1 MLVVGGTYN
10 EICENPRSNT
20 VGGSGLRA
28 AAALTEV
35 EPSIRLISAA
45 ENSERQTLEFSA
57 GALEVDVDFR
67 VRSRPVG
74 FSYFTPLTAPTIG
87 GVGSALDDPILV
99 NEPGECVLVFGL
111 VESGKVQVRGRHVVL
126 DPQKPRGL
134 YADDLPDVS
143 GDQVAWVLNERETR
157 QLAGNVTDMAKA
169 ARDLLQAK
177 KLDVI
182 VTKLGARGALV
193 TTADA
198 QEAIGAFRTNRVYPI
213 GSGDVFG
220 AAFAWA
226 WGDKEMEPVAAAR
239 AASAAAA
246 YWCDTQNYPVP
257 AHVLE
262 DAATRRALPPVDRAK
277 VYLAA
282 PFFNLGERWLV
293 DIARWALAPDV
304 FSPLHEVGPGDEEVA
319 KKDLDGLEG
328 CSAVLALL
336 DGEDPGT
343 IFEAGYATKLG
354 IPVVGYAERFS
365 SEGRKMFAG
374 TGATLLNDLPTAV
387 YTATWAAIEHRAAQI
402 HREA

>member
-35 EPSIRLISAA
+35 VPSIRLISAA
-45 ENSERQTLEFSA
+45 EKSERETLEYSA
-57 GALEVDVDFR
+57 GALEVEPDFR

-87 GVGSALDDPILV
+87 GVGSALEKAIEV
-99 NEPGECVLVFGL
+99 NEPNECVLVFGL
-111 VESGKVQVRGRHVVL
+111 VESGRVEVTGRRVIL

-143 GDQVAWVLNERETR
+143 GEQVAWVLNERETR
-157 QLAGNVTDMAKA
+157 QLAGNVPDIAKA
-169 ARDLLQAK
+169 ARDLLGEK

-182 VTKLGARGALV
+182 VTKLGPRGALV
-193 TTADA
+193 TTEAG

-226 WGDKEMEPVAAAR
+226 WGDQEMEPLVAAR

-257 AHVLE
+257 ANVFR
-262 DAATRRALPPVDRAK
+262 DASTRRALPSVDRAK

-282 PFFNLGERWLV
+282 PFFNLGQRWLV

-304 FSPLHEVGPGDEEVA
+304 FSPLHDVGPGGEEVA
-319 KKDLDGLEG
+319 KQDLDGLEE
-328 CSAVLALL
+328 CCAVLALL

-365 SEGRKMFAG
+365 NEGRKMLAG
-374 TGATLLNDLPTAV
+374 SGTTLLNDLPTAV
-387 YTATWAAIEHRAAQI
+387 YMATWAAIEHRAAQ
-402 HREA
+402 RGRRA

>member
-1 MLVVGGTYN
+1 MLVVGGTYK
-10 EICENPRSNT
+10 EVCENPRSNT

-28 AAALTEV
+28 AAALRDV
-35 EPSIRLISAA
+35 APSVRLISAA
-45 ENSERQTLEFSA
+45 AGSEREPLEYAA
-57 GALEVDVDFR
+57 GALDVDVNFR
-67 VRSRPVG
+67 VRTRPVG

-87 GVGSALDDPILV
+87 GVGSALSEPIQV
-99 NEPGECVLVFGL
+99 DAPDECVLVFGL
-111 VESGKVQVRGRHVVL
+111 VESGPVRVRGRRVVL

-143 GDQVAWVLNERETR
+143 GEQVAWVLNERETR
-157 QLAGNVTDMAKA
+157 ALAGNVTDVAKA
-169 ARDLLQAK
+169 ARELLTEK

-193 TTADA
+193 TTAEL
-198 QEAIGAFRTNRVYPI
+198 QKPVGAFRTNRVYPI

-226 WGDKEMEPVAAAR
+226 WGDQEMEPVAAAR

-246 YWCDTQNYPVP
+246 YWCDTQDYPVP
-257 AHVLE
+257 ANVFE
-262 DAATRRALPPVDRAK
+262 DAATRRALPPIDRAK

-282 PFFNLGERWLV
+282 PFFTLGQRWLV
-293 DIARWALAPDV
+293 DTARWALAPGV
-304 FSPLHEVGPGDEEVA
+304 FSPLHEVGPGEEEVA
-319 KKDLDGLEG
+319 KKDLTGLEQ

-336 DGEDPGT
+336 DDEDPGT

-365 SEGRKMFAG
+365 NEGRKMFVG
-374 TGATLLNDLPTAV
+374 TGATLLIDLSTAV
-387 YTATWAAIEHRAAQI
+387 YTAMWAAIEHRAA